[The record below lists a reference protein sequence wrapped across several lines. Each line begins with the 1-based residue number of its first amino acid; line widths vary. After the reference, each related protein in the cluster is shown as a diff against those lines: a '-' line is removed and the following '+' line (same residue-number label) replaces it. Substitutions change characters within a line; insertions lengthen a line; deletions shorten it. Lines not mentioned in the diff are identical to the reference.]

1 MRDISFGQYYPVN
14 SFIHNLDARVKILV
28 TLLFMVSVFFIVSY
42 TAFAFMFLLLTLTI
56 AVSRV
61 PFRIVAKTIEGIL
74 FLLIFTALI
83 NIFFTSSG
91 NVLVPIR
98 MGGNVVLNITD
109 QGINFAIK
117 MAFRFTLLVLGSSL
131 LTLTTTPT
139 ELTDALEFLLKPL
152 KLIRI
157 PVHDLAIIMSI
168 ALRFIP
174 GLVEE
179 TDKIMMA
186 QKARGASLD
195 SGNLFKKIKAM
206 LPVLIPLFVSAF
218 RRADEL
224 ADALDARC
232 YNASS
237 TRTKLKVFKI
247 KPMDIFVFVGFAV
260 VLTAILLDKYFVGK
274 YVPSPD
280 LGGFEVQG
288 LDVLIYNFI
297 RSVVEHGKV

>member
-1 MRDISFGQYYPVN
+1 MRDISFGQYYPVK
-14 SFIHNLDARVKILV
+14 SFVHNIDARIKILV
-28 TLLFMVSVFFIVSY
+28 TLLYMVSVFFIVSY
-42 TAFAFMFLLLTLTI
+42 TTFFCMFLILTI
-56 AVSRV
+56 VIAISHV
-61 PFRIVAKTIEGIL
+61 PFRIVLKSIKGLL
-74 FLLIFTALI
+74 FLLIFTAII

-91 NVLVPIR
+91 NVILPIHL
-98 MGGNVVLNITD
+98 GKLEINITD

-117 MAFRFTLLVLGSSL
+117 MALRFSLLVLGSSI
-131 LTLTTTPT
+131 LTFTTTPT
-139 ELTDALEFLLKPL
+139 ELTDALEILLKPL
-152 KLIRI
+152 TYIKI

-174 GLVEE
+174 GLMEE

-186 QKARGASLD
+186 QKARGANLD
-195 SGNLFKKIKAM
+195 SGNFLKKIKAM

-237 TRTKLKVFKI
+237 KRTKMKVFQLKVTDLILLFAFVALVVL
-247 KPMDIFVFVGFAV
+247 IFLDNYYIRAV
-260 VLTAILLDKYFVGK
+260 VQA
-274 YVPSPD
+274 PD

-288 LDVLIYNFI
+288 LDIFVYRLIMLI
-297 RSVVEHGKV
+297 AG

>member
-14 SFIHNLDARVKILV
+14 SFIHNIDARIKILV
-28 TLLFMVSVFFIVSY
+28 TLLFMISVFFIVSY
-42 TAFAFMFLLLTLTI
+42 TAFAFMFLLVIVVI
-56 AVSRV
+56 AVSHV
-61 PFRIVAKTIEGIL
+61 PYRIVGKTIEGIL
-74 FLLIFTALI
+74 FLLIFTAII

-91 NVLVPIR
+91 NVLVSIPLGKSVI
-98 MGGNVVLNITD
+98 NITD

-117 MAFRFTLLVLGSSL
+117 MACRFTLLVVGSSL

-139 ELTDALEFLLKPL
+139 ELTDALEYLLRPL
-152 KLIRI
+152 KLVKV

-186 QKARGASLD
+186 QKARGANLD

-247 KPMDIFVFVGFAV
+247 KATDILAFVGFAAIM
-260 VLTAILLDKYFVGK
+260 TAILLDKYYVG
-274 YVPSPD
+274 SFASAPD

-288 LDVLIYNFI
+288 LDVLIYNFL